1 MMKKIRKGFTLIEM
15 VVVLFIISLL
25 MLIMVP
31 NIVAQK
37 ENADKKSNEAFK
49 TTLITQAETYLADHP
64 GETTVSVSKLKDDKY
79 ITDTQLEKA
88 GKLKD
93 FDISNL
99 TGNSKGN
106 SKDTTNGK

>member
-37 ENADKKSNEAFK
+37 ENADKKSDEAFK

-64 GETTVSVSKLKDDKY
+64 DKTTVSVADLQKENY
-79 ITDTQLEKA
+79 ITADQSKRVQ
-88 GKLKD
+88 KIKD
-93 FDISNL
+93 LNPSNL
-99 TGNSKGN
+99 VEKEKTDAS
-106 SKDTTNGK
+106 

>member
-37 ENADKKSNEAFK
+37 ENADKKSDEAFK
-49 TTLITQAETYLADHP
+49 TTLTTQAETYLADHP
-64 GETTVSVSKLKDDKY
+64 EKTTVSADDLQKENY
-79 ITDTQLEKA
+79 ITAAQSKRAKKIKDLNFNSLVEKDKTDA
-88 GKLKD
+88 
-93 FDISNL
+93 S
-99 TGNSKGN
+99 
-106 SKDTTNGK
+106 

>member
-37 ENADKKSNEAFK
+37 ENADKKSDEAFK
-49 TTLITQAETYLADHP
+49 ITLTTQAETYLADHP
-64 GETTVSVSKLKDDKY
+64 EKTTVSAEDLQKENY
-79 ITDTQLEKA
+79 ITVDQSKRAKKIKDLNLNNLVEKDKTDA
-88 GKLKD
+88 
-93 FDISNL
+93 S
-99 TGNSKGN
+99 
-106 SKDTTNGK
+106 

>member
-37 ENADKKSNEAFK
+37 ENADKKSDEAFK
-49 TTLITQAETYLADHP
+49 TTLTTQAETYLADHP
-64 GETTVSVSKLKDDKY
+64 GETTVTASKLKDEKY
-79 ITDTQLEKA
+79 ITKEQLDKA
-88 GKLKD
+88 TKLKN
-93 FDISNL
+93 FDPDNL
-99 TGNSKGN
+99 TGK
-106 SKDTTNGK
+106 SKDITDAS

>member
-37 ENADKKSNEAFK
+37 ENADKKSDEAFK

-64 GETTVSVSKLKDDKY
+64 GETTVSASKLKEDKY
-79 ITDTQLEKA
+79 ITVVQFEKV

-93 FDISNL
+93 FDVDNL
-99 TGNSKGN
+99 TKN
-106 SKDTTNGK
+106 SKDATNDK

>member
-37 ENADKKSNEAFK
+37 DHANAKSEEAFK
-49 TTLITQAETYLADHP
+49 TTLTTQAELYLENHP
-64 GETTVSVSKLKDDKY
+64 NSKTVSAADLQKENY
-79 ITDTQLEKA
+79 ITTAQAKRAQKIKDLNLNDLVEKDQTDA
-88 GKLKD
+88 
-93 FDISNL
+93 S
-99 TGNSKGN
+99 
-106 SKDTTNGK
+106 

>member
-37 ENADKKSNEAFK
+37 DHASTKSEEAFK
-49 TTLITQAETYLADHP
+49 TTLTTQAELYLENNP
-64 GETTVSVSKLKDDKY
+64 EKTTVSADDLKKENY
-79 ITDTQLEKA
+79 ITAAQSKRAKKIKDLNLNNLVEKDKTDA
-88 GKLKD
+88 
-93 FDISNL
+93 S
-99 TGNSKGN
+99 
-106 SKDTTNGK
+106 